1 MQRAIPSRDQLKQLV
16 SSGHWWVT
24 VALVIGITVFYWG
37 FCDSRESFTH
47 YFFFEL
53 RNRLV
58 GWLYLFPFFYAT
70 LTLRLKG
77 SIAAWLLV
85 CAVVTPRIVRY
96 ELGTNFTLHNTAN
109 LVVPF
114 LIVLVILLQ
123 IRWREGHRQM
133 MQEREDER
141 RMHIERVFAAQES
154 ERQRISQG
162 LHDDVLQRLLSIAYM
177 AEGLG
182 ATGAHDP
189 DVVQAQSFAI
199 RDESIRLS
207 DELRRLSY
215 DLRPSILDNLG
226 LLPAVNWL
234 SVRMRTESGINTRVV
249 TRGETR
255 RLPDSVETAAF
266 RIAQEALNNV
276 ARHSRASEAIVT
288 LQFNMDHILLE
299 VADNGVGF
307 PSGHASMRKAVLD
320 GHLGISG
327 MRERVASL
335 NGTLTI
341 RTHPENGTRIRA
353 RLPIPPATS
362 PTRETRRA
370 PRAKSSDLPATNG
383 VQP

>member
-1 MQRAIPSRDQLKQLV
+1 
-16 SSGHWWVT
+16 
-24 VALVIGITVFYWG
+24 VALIIAITVFYWG
-37 FCDSRESFTH
+37 FCDSTQSFT

-53 RNRLV
+53 RHRLV
-58 GWLYLFPFFYAT
+58 GGLYLIPFFYAT

-77 SIAAWLLV
+77 VISAWLLV
-85 CAVVTPRIVRY
+85 CLAVSPRLVRY
-96 ELGTNFTLHNTAN
+96 SLGIESTLHNTAN

-114 LIVLVILLQ
+114 LIILVILLER
-123 IRWREGHRQM
+123 RWRDRHRQAM
-133 MQEREDER
+133 KEREDER

-182 ATGAHDP
+182 STRTCDP
-189 DVVQAQSFAI
+189 EVVQEQSFAI

-234 SVRMRTESGINTRVV
+234 SVRMRNQSGISTRVV

-255 RLPDSVETAAF
+255 RLPNSVETAAF

-276 ARHSRASEAIVT
+276 ARHSRASEAVVT
-288 LQFNMDHILLE
+288 LQFNPDHIVLE
-299 VADNGVGF
+299 VEDNGVGF
-307 PSGHASMRKAVLD
+307 PSDNALMRRAVLN
-320 GHLGISG
+320 GHLGLSG
-327 MRERVASL
+327 MQERVALL
-335 NGTLTI
+335 NGALTI
-341 RTHPENGTRIRA
+341 RSHPEQGTRVRA
-353 RLPIPPATS
+353 RLPIPRTTPSTTESRKAS
-362 PTRETRRA
+362 RIKSPQFPTR
-370 PRAKSSDLPATNG
+370 NG
-383 VQP
+383 AQ